1 MQQMMNRKKLTGR
14 TTVCLLSEKSAF
26 QGRPVQNPFTRGRT
40 DAIPAK
46 VTVTRDLMTDRMRKD
61 DLKWYLV
68 NKYRAL
74 LIDKLTR
81 KDLEELRY
89 FLKQQYDPKRG
100 WDRVY
105 LRRFVL
111 KMKGYMEEEILK
123 REIAGIV
130 SLLTLMNP
138 EDLILLPGLPRTTKP
153 ELVKP

>member
-1 MQQMMNRKKLTGR
+1 MQQMMSSKRLPSWTP
-14 TTVCLLSEKSAF
+14 VFHLSEKRVF
-26 QGRPVQNPFTRGRT
+26 QTRPVQNPVTRSRT
-40 DAIPAK
+40 DEIPAK
-46 VTVTRDLMTDRMRKD
+46 VAVTRNLMTDRMRKD

-74 LIDKLTR
+74 FIDKLTQ
-81 KDLEELRY
+81 KNLEELRY
-89 FLKQQYDPKRG
+89 CLKHQYDPERG

-111 KMKGYMEEEILK
+111 KMKWYREEEILK

-138 EDLILLPGLPRTTKP
+138 EDLILQPGLPGPQNPCR
-153 ELVKP
+153 